1 VETRRFTNPSLPTT
15 LHAASV
21 LLYLSSAVAAVAAVF
36 ERSFLALFGAA
47 LLLCGAYL
55 TANART
61 IGWLLGLFVASA
73 QLFLPVLY
81 LATHL
86 SEGVDTLLPITLALP
101 ALTFAALVHPES
113 RDYQRVWFN

>member
-1 VETRRFTNPSLPTT
+1 M
-15 LHAASV
+15 
-21 LLYLSSAVAAVAAVF
+21 LLYLSSAVAVVAAVF
-36 ERSFLALFGAA
+36 DQSFLALFGAT
-47 LLLCGAYL
+47 LLLIGAYL

-73 QLFLPVLY
+73 QLFLPILH

-86 SEGVDTLLPITLALP
+86 GDGIDALLPMTLALP

-113 RDYQRVWFN
+113 RDYQRIWFN